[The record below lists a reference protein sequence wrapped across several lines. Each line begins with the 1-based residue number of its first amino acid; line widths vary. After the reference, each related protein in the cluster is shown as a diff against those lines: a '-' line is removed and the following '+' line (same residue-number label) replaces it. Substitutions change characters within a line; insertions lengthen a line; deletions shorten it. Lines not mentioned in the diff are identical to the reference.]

1 MAVGRSS
8 NEGVALVMVP
18 APVSNMNLHM
28 CYISAISCAY
38 RNPSKGRSPMPIET
52 INPIR
57 KLAIPARY
65 RDTLKLLFI
74 AKHALGDGSRD
85 SIDGDHAVYH
95 REVRDVLEAMGLN
108 VAAANSPEILF
119 TKPDVD
125 FVFSLLNRG
134 GYLNSELMMPLLCT
148 RLGIPYLGAS
158 PIVRGLSDD
167 KHLMKMA
174 ARARGVPTADSA
186 IFRRFAPID
195 PISAWSADRYVV
207 KPNASS
213 ASWGVSVEADWTSV
227 KNAVAA
233 LHGEG
238 HDALVEPFLSG
249 IDVELPVIGGRK
261 AQFLPLMR
269 FDHDTEVLR
278 TYAEKR
284 GFEASEAKLV
294 QETDVAVIASVQ
306 DLTARLLPEL
316 WPFDYARFEFRLNP
330 ATGEIHFLEVNLQCN
345 IWSQRVIGRSAAI
358 AGWTYPELLET
369 ILAGSM
375 ARQGVITLDD
385 QGW

>member
-1 MAVGRSS
+1 MSVEIIS
-8 NEGVALVMVP
+8 
-18 APVSNMNLHM
+18 PV
-28 CYISAISCAY
+28 
-38 RNPSKGRSPMPIET
+38 K
-52 INPIR
+52 

-65 RDTLKLLFI
+65 RDKIRLLFI

-95 REVRDVLEAMGLN
+95 REVRDTLEEMGLN
-108 VAAANSPEILF
+108 VSVANSPDILF
-119 TKPDVD
+119 TRPDVD

-134 GYLNSELMMPLLCT
+134 GYLNSELLMPTLCS
-148 RLGIPYLGAS
+148 RLGMPSLGAT
-158 PIVRGLSDD
+158 PILRGLSDD

-186 IFRRFAPID
+186 IFRRGAPVEQFTD
-195 PISAWSADRYVV
+195 WSADRYVI

-213 ASWGVSVEADWTSV
+213 ASWGVSAENDWAGI
-227 KNAVAA
+227 KKAVDA
-233 LHGEG
+233 LHEEG

-249 IDVELPVIGGRK
+249 IDVELPVIGARK
-261 AQFLPLMR
+261 AQMLPLMR

-294 QETDVAVIASVQ
+294 QETDPAFIAKVEG
-306 DLTARLLPEL
+306 LTRQLLPEL
-316 WPFDYARFEFRLNP
+316 WPFDYGRFEFRLNP
-330 ATGEIHFLEVNLQCN
+330 ATGEINFLEVNLQCN
-345 IWSQRVIGRSAAI
+345 LWSQRVIGKAAGL
-358 AGWTYPELLET
+358 AGWTYPELVET

-375 ARQGVITLDD
+375 ARQGVIELDD
-385 QGW
+385 QDW